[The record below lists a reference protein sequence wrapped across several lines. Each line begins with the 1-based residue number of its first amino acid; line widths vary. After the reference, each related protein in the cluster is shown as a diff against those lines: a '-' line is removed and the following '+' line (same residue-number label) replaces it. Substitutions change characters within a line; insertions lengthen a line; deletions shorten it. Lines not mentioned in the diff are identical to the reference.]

1 MNNMIP
7 AQSFGSPK
15 PSNVQAGPFRHAFTL
30 IELLVVIA
38 IIAILAAL
46 LLPALASAKLKA
58 QQAVCMSNLKQL
70 TLANFMYGNDYN
82 GVLIQPNL
90 GSDGEWITPFISY
103 YSKATKLLICP
114 TASTPAPPGTTPFFG
129 PAGTNGTADHA
140 TTRYSTSKDPEIK
153 SLNPSGWWLLSYEY
167 NGWFYVDPTDK
178 SQGAGDGKSAYPQG
192 YFLKTSSIQN
202 ATLTPVFFDG
212 NWMDTWPM
220 ETDHPAANLYT
231 GLGYGTH
238 MGSEMG
244 RLTLSRHG
252 SGNPG
257 KAPRDFRTPWQ
268 FATPPGAVNVGMADG
283 HVELTKLPNLY
294 NLYWHKGWDPS
305 RVKIGSPISN

>member
-1 MNNMIP
+1 
-7 AQSFGSPK
+7 
-15 PSNVQAGPFRHAFTL
+15 
-30 IELLVVIA
+30 
-38 IIAILAAL
+38 
-46 LLPALASAKLKA
+46 
-58 QQAVCMSNLKQL
+58 MSNLKQM
-70 TLANFMYGNDYN
+70 TLANFMYGNDFN
-82 GVLIQPNL
+82 GVLLQPLNL
-90 GSDGEWITPFISY
+90 GGNGEWIVPLIDY
-103 YSKATKLLICP
+103 YGKATNLLVCP
-114 TASTPAPPGTTPFFG
+114 TASQPAPPDPTRGNPQ
-129 PAGTNGTADHA
+129 AGYSGTADRA
-140 TTRYSTSKDPEIK
+140 TVRITTQYGQENIARYGQSHT
-153 SLNPSGWWLLSYEY
+153 WLVSYEY
-167 NGWFYVDPTDK
+167 NGWFYVKPDDL
-178 SQGAGDGKSAYPQG
+178 SQGTGDGVGIFPQG
-192 YFLKTSSIQN
+192 YFLKTASIQN
-202 ATLTPVFFDG
+202 ASLTPVFFDG

-231 GLGYGTH
+231 GNSWASPNGHQGY
-238 MGSEMG
+238 EMG